1 MPFTLMADK
10 YPPSPERKDGTLS
23 FWRLRVKPAMR
34 VKAKVSSL

>member
-10 YPPSPERKDGTLS
+10 NPQSPEREDDTLS
-23 FWRLRVKPAMR
+23 FERLRVKPAMR